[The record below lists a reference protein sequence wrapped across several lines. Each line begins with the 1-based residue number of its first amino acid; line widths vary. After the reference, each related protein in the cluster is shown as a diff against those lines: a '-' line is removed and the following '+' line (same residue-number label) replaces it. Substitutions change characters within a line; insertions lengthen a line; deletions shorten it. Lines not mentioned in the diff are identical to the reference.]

1 MSVTSP
7 PYKPQVTG
15 NGVQASSDYY
25 TDDERGFGWVIF
37 AGVLLLMVGTL
48 NFIGG
53 LAAIG
58 NSSFFVHNAHYV
70 IGSLNTW
77 GWIVLCVGVVQG
89 LVGLGVF
96 VKNQF
101 ARWTGVVVL
110 GLAAIVS
117 LLFIP
122 AYPFWALSLFTLEI
136 LALYGLIAYGS
147 RITQRLIDRRSSLK
161 LDARR
166 PVLSAPPSVK
176 ESRRLARAV
185 CSSRG
190 QRRPP
195 RRNEGA

>member
-1 MSVTSP
+1 MSVSAPHRP
-7 PYKPQVTG
+7 PQMSR

-25 TDDERGFGWVIF
+25 ADDERGFGWVIF
-37 AGVLLLMVGTL
+37 AGTLLLMVGTM
-48 NFIGG
+48 NCIAGI
-53 LAAIG
+53 AAIA

-70 IGSLNTW
+70 VGSLNTW
-77 GWIVLCVGVVQG
+77 GWIVLCVGVVQW

-101 ARWTGVVVL
+101 ARWTGVFVL

-147 RITQRLIDRRSSLK
+147 RI
-161 LDARR
+161 A
-166 PVLSAPPSVK
+166 
-176 ESRRLARAV
+176 ES
-185 CSSRG
+185 
-190 QRRPP
+190 
-195 RRNEGA
+195 

>member
-7 PYKPQVTG
+7 PYRPQVTG
-15 NGVQASSDYY
+15 NGVQAGSDYY
-25 TDDERGFGWVIF
+25 TDDDRGYGWVIF
-37 AGVLLLMVGTL
+37 AGVLLLMAGTL
-48 NFIGG
+48 NFISG

-70 IGSLNTW
+70 VGSLNTW
-77 GWIVLCVGVVQG
+77 GWIVLWVGVVQW
-89 LVGLGVF
+89 LVALGVF

-147 RITQRLIDRRSSLK
+147 RIT
-161 LDARR
+161 
-166 PVLSAPPSVK
+166 
-176 ESRRLARAV
+176 ES
-185 CSSRG
+185 
-190 QRRPP
+190 
-195 RRNEGA
+195 